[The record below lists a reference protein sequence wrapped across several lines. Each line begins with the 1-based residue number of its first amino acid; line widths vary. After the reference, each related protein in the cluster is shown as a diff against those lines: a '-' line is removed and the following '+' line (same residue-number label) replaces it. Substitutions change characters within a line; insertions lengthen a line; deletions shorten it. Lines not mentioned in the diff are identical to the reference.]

1 MVIEMTK
8 KIMVSLMLLVIL
20 VAPAWIGPLE
30 AAHSEAVLE
39 QTNLRN
45 PDTNAGEVDVLTE
58 TDEFDELLASFS
70 QWLDKF
76 LASDATRNT
85 SVISIWNH

>member
-8 KIMVSLMLLVIL
+8 QFMVSLMLLASLIVPTSL
-20 VAPAWIGPLE
+20 GPLE
-30 AAHSEAVLE
+30 AAHSETGLAP
-39 QTNLRN
+39 T
-45 PDTNAGEVDVLTE
+45 GEVDVLTE
-58 TDEFDELLASFS
+58 TDELDEFLASFS

-76 LASDATRNT
+76 LDSDANRNT

>member
-1 MVIEMTK
+1 MTK
-8 KIMVSLMLLVIL
+8 QFMVSLIL
-20 VAPAWIGPLE
+20 VVSLIAPISVGSLE
-30 AAHSEAVLE
+30 AANSEAVL
-39 QTNLRN
+39 QPANIRN
-45 PDTNAGEVDVLTE
+45 PDENAAAVDVLTE
-58 TDEFDELLASFS
+58 TDDLDDLLASFS

>member
-1 MVIEMTK
+1 MTK
-8 KIMVSLMLLVIL
+8 QFVFSLMLMVSLI
-20 VAPAWIGPLE
+20 APISLGSME
-30 AAHSEAVLE
+30 AAHGEAVLAP
-39 QTNLRN
+39 TNLLN
-45 PDTNAGEVDVLTE
+45 PYASESEVDVITE
-58 TDEFDELLASFS
+58 TDELADLLDSFS